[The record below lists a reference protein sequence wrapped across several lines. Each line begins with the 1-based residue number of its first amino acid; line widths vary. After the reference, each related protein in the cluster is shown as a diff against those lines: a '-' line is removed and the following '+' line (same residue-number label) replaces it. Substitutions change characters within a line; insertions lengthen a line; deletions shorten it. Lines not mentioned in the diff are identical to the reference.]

1 MDCFY
6 HPSVAAVGTCKSCQ
20 KGLCPHCAVDL
31 GKGLACRDRC
41 EEEAAALIAYIQ
53 SNLDRAA
60 ISHQLIDSARVNRYV
75 APSFQI
81 LFGLVFLGFGAYQT
95 TTNGFR
101 SGDVLLYAMGGVF
114 FIYGLYL
121 LVRAVRIGRLTR

>member
-1 MDCFY
+1 MNIALHHFRLIDTI
-6 HPSVAAVGTCKSCQ
+6 SKDGTLTK
-20 KGLCPHCAVDL
+20 
-31 GKGLACRDRC
+31 
-41 EEEAAALIAYIQ
+41 AAATLHIKE
-53 SNLDRAA
+53 SA